1 MNLKTTHQDGEWNPK
16 YYGVA
21 VGLFCGLYMI
31 TMAIV
36 PKLFSL
42 EGFIFS
48 VGIITF
54 PLCCIL
60 TDLMTEVYGFNRA
73 RRAIWTV
80 LCCNILFAVFT
91 YGATLIPAA
100 AIWPHEDAFDTIFSV
115 SPRLALAGNCAWLA
129 GEFVNSFIVSKMKV
143 QHQARHMG
151 IRFIAST
158 VVGQFLDT
166 LVFYAIAF
174 IGIIPLKE
182 LAILVLSGWAFKI
195 IYEIIALPLSVPAA
209 NWLKRR
215 EGIEH
220 FDDRETLSVI

>member
-1 MNLKTTHQDGEWNPK
+1 M
-16 YYGVA
+16 GV
-21 VGLFCGLYMI
+21 
-31 TMAIV
+31 
-36 PKLFSL
+36 
-42 EGFIFS
+42 
-48 VGIITF
+48 
-54 PLCCIL
+54 
-60 TDLMTEVYGFNRA
+60 
-73 RRAIWTV
+73 
-80 LCCNILFAVFT
+80 
-91 YGATLIPAA
+91 
-100 AIWPHEDAFDTIFSV
+100 
-115 SPRLALAGNCAWLA
+115 
-129 GEFVNSFIVSKMKV
+129 
-143 QHQARHMG
+143 
-151 IRFIAST
+151 RFIAST